1 MKIKALF
8 FAVMSFLSITFGQEL
23 VTKATFDMV
32 EYVEDVDWVDEDIY
46 CAGFSF
52 KTVIND
58 GNACD
63 AYLIHYD
70 TQLKPK

>member
-8 FAVMSFLSITFGQEL
+8 FAVMSFTSIAFGQQL

-52 KTVIND
+52 K
-58 GNACD
+58 
-63 AYLIHYD
+63 
-70 TQLKPK
+70 P